1 MKEYKKATTDYFENL
16 DGLRFL
22 CFLSI
27 FINHSFYTEF
37 DYILSNKVY
46 QFLKFDLFENTNLGV
61 NFFFVLSGFLITYLL
76 VNEKLKYGN
85 IVLRNFWMRRVLRI
99 WPLFYFCVF
108 FGFIIF
114 PFLKELLGQVSM
126 ENASPYMYMLFLN
139 NFDYI
144 SKGLPDS
151 SALAVL
157 WTVAIEE
164 QFYLIWPVI
173 IYIFPV
179 KKLWIP
185 FSVIIV
191 ISFSIRAYYNL
202 DVINECHTLS
212 VVSDMVVGAFGA
224 LFILQFPK
232 FKEAVSNMKRWVIV
246 GIYVLLAVIYMF
258 RHELLMQNYWIN
270 IFERFI
276 ISLVIGGIIL
286 EQCYA
291 KNSFYKMSNFKQISR
306 LGLITYG
313 LYCLHFIAILIVNRV
328 ATYLEINKNIWSVII
343 LETIVGLILSIIISY
358 MSYKYFEKPI
368 LRLKDKF
375 IRK

>member
-1 MKEYKKATTDYFENL
+1 MKELKKVTTDYFENL
-16 DGLRFL
+16 DGLRFI

-37 DYILSNKVY
+37 DYIISNKVY

-85 IVLRNFWMRRVLRI
+85 IVLKNFWMRRVLRI

-126 ENASPYMYMLFLN
+126 ENASPYMYILFLN

-179 KKLWIP
+179 KKLWMP
-185 FSVIIV
+185 FSLIIGL
-191 ISFSIRAYYNL
+191 SFIIRAYYNL

-224 LFILQFPK
+224 LFILQFTK
-232 FKEAVSNMKRWVIV
+232 FKAVIIEMKRWVII
-246 GIYVLLAVIYMF
+246 GIYVMLVVIFMY
-258 RHELLMQNYWIN
+258 RQELLMQNYWIN

-276 ISLVIGGIIL
+276 ISLVICAIIL

-328 ATYLEINKNIWSVII
+328 ATYFEINKNIWSVLI
-343 LETIVGLILSIIISY
+343 LETIAGLILSIVISY
-358 MSYKYFEKPI
+358 LSYKYFEKPI
-368 LRLKDKF
+368 LKFKDKF